1 MNKGIFLVILATLQ
15 WGALGIFIK
24 KIEGMSA
31 DGIIISRL
39 LIGSFYLFTILM
51 LNKKYR
57 QQLIKSV
64 KNIKFYLIIS
74 VVMSAHFLLGTFG
87 YIHTTIANASLL
99 TNTMPIFVPILAVIF
114 LKEEV
119 NKKEILGIFIAFTG
133 VIIIFLLKGIS
144 FESEYF
150 LGNVFAIISAILLAI
165 YTIISGKYKQKYSP
179 LITMFWM
186 CLLGA
191 IILFVYHITF
201 YDDALFIVTN
211 NNLYNLLGLSL
222 VGTFGHLAYF
232 ASLKYIKTIT
242 ASAIAMCSPIIA
254 MIYANIFLLETYTFM
269 NILGIIITL
278 LGISVTVFYGQI
290 KSAVHKRL

>member
-1 MNKGIFLVILATLQ
+1 MNKGIILVILATLQ
-15 WGALGIFIK
+15 WGAIGIFVK

-39 LIGSFYLFTILM
+39 FIGSLYLFTILM

-57 QQLIKSV
+57 LQLIESI
-64 KNIKFYLIIS
+64 KNVKFYLLIS

-99 TNTMPIFVPILAVIF
+99 TNTMPIFVPILAIIF
-114 LKEEV
+114 LSEEI
-119 NKKEILGIFIAFTG
+119 NKKEILGIFVAFVG
-133 VIIIFLLKGIS
+133 VLIIFLLKGIS
-144 FESEYF
+144 FESEHF

-186 CLLGA
+186 CFLGA
-191 IILFVYHITF
+191 IMLFLYHIIF
-201 YDDALFIVTN
+201 YDDALFDVTN
-211 NNLYNLLGLSL
+211 NDLYNLLGLSL

-242 ASAIAMCSPIIA
+242 ASAIAMCSPIVA
-254 MIYANIFLLETYTFM
+254 MIYASFILSETYTFM
-269 NILGIIITL
+269 NILGIVITL
-278 LGISVTVFYGQI
+278 LGISLTVFYGRK
-290 KSAVHKRL
+290 KSTKHKK